1 VLTGLPVLEQEARK
15 NGSIKKTTGMDL
27 GISLGILNPLWLRFI
42 WVDKL
47 TKVCP

>member
-1 VLTGLPVLEQEARK
+1 MLTGLPVLAQETRK

-42 WVDKL
+42 WANKL